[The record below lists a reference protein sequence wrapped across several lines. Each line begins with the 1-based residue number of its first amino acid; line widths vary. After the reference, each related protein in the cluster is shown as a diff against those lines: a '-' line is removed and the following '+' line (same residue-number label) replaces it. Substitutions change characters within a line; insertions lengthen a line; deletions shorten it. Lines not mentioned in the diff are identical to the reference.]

1 MLKLVGYSSWGTFFV
16 LFWGGVERK
25 NLLLLKKQTPSNVVE
40 CVMWVGD
47 CYDNDLG

>member
-25 NLLLLKKQTPSNVVE
+25 NLLLLKKQTPS
-40 CVMWVGD
+40 MWWGACWVWWN
-47 CYDNDLG
+47 CYGNEWG